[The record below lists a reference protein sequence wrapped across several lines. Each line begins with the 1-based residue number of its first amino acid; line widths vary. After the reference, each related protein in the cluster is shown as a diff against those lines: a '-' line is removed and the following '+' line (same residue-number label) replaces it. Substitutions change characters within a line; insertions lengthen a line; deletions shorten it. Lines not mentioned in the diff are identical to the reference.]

1 MNITAKEKRYDGLLG
16 RIQWR
21 LKYLRSSPVS
31 EVRQNGDIHIME
43 AIKRNRIDLL
53 KILLKCPHIDLQII
67 NHEEGT
73 PLMKELLCTCPR
85 VQLRMIWQDSL
96 LSREAGRLTK
106 LSLKGLARNAVV
118 QSLINS
124 NIQERELTSLVDRL
138 GKNITRQIK
147 EQLLV
152 KYVERDF

>member
-1 MNITAKEKRYDGLLG
+1 M
-16 RIQWR
+16 
-21 LKYLRSSPVS
+21 YL
-31 EVRQNGDIHIME
+31 
-43 AIKRNRIDLL
+43 
-53 KILLKCPHIDLQII
+53 
-67 NHEEGT
+67 
-73 PLMKELLCTCPR
+73 PR

-124 NIQERELTSLVDRL
+124 NIQEKELTSLVDRL